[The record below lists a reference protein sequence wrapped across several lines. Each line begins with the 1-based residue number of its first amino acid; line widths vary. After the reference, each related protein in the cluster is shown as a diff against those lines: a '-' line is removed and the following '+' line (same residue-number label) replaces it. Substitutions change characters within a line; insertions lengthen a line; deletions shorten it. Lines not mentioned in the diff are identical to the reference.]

1 MKGKMSKEKITRI
14 VLILVMIVLLIF
26 IDIKLKERCFAEND
40 GYSDPE
46 QTVLISVKAVF
57 AFGL

>member
-26 IDIKLKERCFAEND
+26 IYIT
-40 GYSDPE
+40 
-46 QTVLISVKAVF
+46 QTSHTIWCDEP
-57 AFGL
+57 